1 MEKLIPIPE
10 AVNVKLENFTLVVA
24 GPKGELR
31 RDFRHPR
38 IKLELSGKEIKL
50 SSEIENRRTSAVLG
64 SWAAH
69 MRNMMTGAE
78 KGWAASLKAVY
89 SHFPVKMNV
98 EADRLVIQ
106 NFLGERK
113 PRVAKI
119 AGETKVDVKKDDIT
133 VTGPNKEHV
142 GQTCGNI
149 ELASRV
155 VGRDRRVVQDGVLIT
170 SKPAPIEEE
179 SK

>member
-10 AVNVKLENFTLVVA
+10 AVNANMENFTLAVS

-31 RDFRHPR
+31 REFRHPR
-38 IKLELSGKEIKL
+38 IKVEISGKEIKL
-50 SSEIENRRTSAVLG
+50 SSKAEDRRTSAVLG

-69 MRNMMTGAE
+69 MRNMVTGAE
-78 KGWAASLKAVY
+78 KGWTASLKAVY

-98 EADRLVIQ
+98 EGDRLVIQ

-113 PRVAKI
+113 PRSAKI

-155 VGRDRRVVQDGVLIT
+155 VGRDRRVFQDGVFIT
-170 SKPAPIEEE
+170 SKPVPVEEE